1 MSKTGI
7 GESSTTPLN
16 ENATQR
22 QFMRHRLVR
31 KVQDNTHYLA
41 MASMVCGL
49 LGFPHYLLDVDN
61 NVWLAQ
67 LLTYLVFIL
76 VSYNLL
82 LENGRTNLAMLTMS
96 LVTMSLFVVQLSP
109 YAADFNDTAHLLR
122 MSSDFQVHH
131 LSRVAEYAAGAL
143 LACLVATSYLFQRWG
158 WLATSQGILYVAVMI
173 PLIPLLGF
181 FCGVAQP
188 YGIMSPLTTLSGLLC
203 VFGLLAKHASHPPM
217 SYLLLMDDNGK
228 QIRFSI
234 VFLSFFAIMLA
245 RAGVEFGDNMLR
257 ALPVVVVVSIL
268 AIVYTMTATYYHK
281 GQTSEQVVLPAAD
294 MDFASQVESALDNK
308 QFYLVYQPQVNFTT
322 GKLKGVEALI
332 RWRHPEKGIIS
343 PDKFIRVAE
352 LTGLIIPLG
361 KWVMRTACAQ
371 AAKWNQDP
379 VLGNIEVAVNVSAL
393 QLKTGTLVEDIL
405 QILDETGLPPQRLVV
420 ELTESSFVQDD
431 GQNARTMHRLKEA
444 GIKLAIDDFGTG
456 YSCLSYLRD
465 IPGDYLKVDRSFV
478 MELPGN
484 NKAEAVIQAIVSLGK
499 SLDYRIIAEGIEND
513 AQAHFLKGIDC
524 DIAQGFFFARPMEA
538 EALQHWAEA
547 NLPINVSHSSS
558 AEPEI
563 LTDHV

>member
-1 MSKTGI
+1 MSQTGI
-7 GESSTTPLN
+7 GELAAPLN
-16 ENATQR
+16 ENITQR

-31 KVQDNTHYLA
+31 KVQDNTHFLA

-67 LLTYLVFIL
+67 LLTYLTFIL

-96 LVTMSLFVVQLSP
+96 LVTISLFMVQLSP
-109 YAADFNDTAHLLR
+109 YAADFNDTAQLLR
-122 MSSDFQVHH
+122 IANDIQVQQD
-131 LSRVAEYAAGAL
+131 SRLVEYASGAL
-143 LACLVATSYLFQRWG
+143 LACLIAISYLFQRSG
-158 WLATSQGILYVAVMI
+158 WLATSQAILCVAVMI

-181 FCGVAQP
+181 LCGIARP
-188 YGIMSPLTTLSGLLC
+188 YGLMPPLATLSGLLC
-203 VFGLLAKHASHPPM
+203 AFGLLARHASHPPM

-245 RAGVEFGDNMLR
+245 RAGVEFEDNMR
-257 ALPVVVVVSIL
+257 ALPALVVVAIL
-268 AIVYTMTATYYHK
+268 AIVYTMTVTYYRK
-281 GQTSEQVVLPAAD
+281 GQSNEQVLPATD
-294 MDFASQVESALDNK
+294 MDFASQLEAALDSH
-308 QFYLVYQPQVNFTT
+308 QFFMVYQPQVDFNT
-322 GKLKGVEALI
+322 GKLKGVEALV

-343 PDKFIRVAE
+343 PEKFIRVAE
-352 LTGLIIPLG
+352 LTGLIVPLG
-361 KWVMRTACAQ
+361 KWVMRTACTQ
-371 AAKWNQDP
+371 AAQWSHDP
-379 VLGNIEVAVNVSAL
+379 VLGKIEVAVNVSAL
-393 QLKTGTLVEDIL
+393 QLKSGTLVEDIL
-405 QILDETGLPPQRLVV
+405 QILAETGFPPQRLVV

-431 GQNARTMHRLKEA
+431 GENARIMHRLKQA

-478 MELPGN
+478 MELPGH

-499 SLDYRIIAEGIEND
+499 SLDYRIIAEGIETE
-513 AQAHFLKGIDC
+513 AQAGFLKGIGC
-524 DIAQGFFFARPMEA
+524 DIAQGFLFARPLEA
-538 EALQHWAEA
+538 QALQQWVAN
-547 NLPINVSHSSS
+547 NLPVETAS
-558 AEPEI
+558 ASA
-563 LTDHV
+563 

>member
-1 MSKTGI
+1 MSDTGI
-7 GESSTTPLN
+7 GELTTPLTD
-16 ENATQR
+16 NAAQR

-31 KVQDNTHYLA
+31 KVQDNTHFLA

-49 LGFPHYLLDVDN
+49 LGFPHYLLDVEN

-67 LLTYLVFIL
+67 LLTYLTFIL

-96 LVTMSLFVVQLSP
+96 LVTISLFVVQLSP

-122 MSSDFQVHH
+122 ISNDLQVHQG
-131 LSRVAEYAAGAL
+131 SPVVEYAAGAL
-143 LACLVATSYLFQRWG
+143 LACLIATSYLFQRSG
-158 WLATSQGILYVAVMI
+158 WLATSQAILYVAVMI

-181 FCGVAQP
+181 LCGIARP

-203 VFGLLAKHASHPPM
+203 AFSLLAKHASHPPM

-245 RAGVEFGDNMLR
+245 RAGVEFGQDMLR

-268 AIVYTMTATYYHK
+268 AIIYTMTATYYRK
-281 GQTSEQVVLPAAD
+281 GQTSEQIVLPAAD
-294 MDFASQVESALDNK
+294 MDFASQVETALDNH
-308 QFYLVYQPQVNFTT
+308 QFYMVYQPQVDFNT
-322 GKLKGVEALI
+322 GKLKGVEALV

-343 PDKFIRVAE
+343 PDKFIHMAE
-352 LTGLIIPLG
+352 LTGLIVPLG
-361 KWVMRTACAQ
+361 KWVMRTACTQ
-371 AAKWNQDP
+371 AAQWNHHP
-379 VLGNIEVAVNVSAL
+379 VLGKAEIAVNVSAL
-393 QLKTGTLVEDIL
+393 QLQSGTLVEDIL
-405 QILDETGLPPQRLVV
+405 QILKETGLPPHRLVV

-431 GQNARTMHRLKEA
+431 GANLRMMHRLKEA

-478 MELPGN
+478 MELPGH

-499 SLDYRIIAEGIEND
+499 SLDYRIIAEGIENE
-513 AQAHFLKGIDC
+513 AQASFLKGIGC
-524 DIAQGFFFARPMEA
+524 DIAQGFLFSKALEA
-538 EALQHWAEA
+538 QALQQW
-547 NLPINVSHSSS
+547 VSTHFS
-558 AEPEI
+558 AE
-563 LTDHV
+563 V

>member
-1 MSKTGI
+1 MSDTEI
-7 GESSTTPLN
+7 GELTTPLTD
-16 ENATQR
+16 NAAQR

-31 KVQDNTHYLA
+31 RVQDNTHFLA

-49 LGFPHYLLDVDN
+49 LGFPHYLLDVEN

-67 LLTYLVFIL
+67 LLTYLTFIL

-96 LVTMSLFVVQLSP
+96 LVTISLFVVQLSP

-122 MSSDFQVHH
+122 ISNDLQVHQG
-131 LSRVAEYAAGAL
+131 SPVVEYAAGAL
-143 LACLVATSYLFQRWG
+143 LACLIATSYLFQRSG
-158 WLATSQGILYVAVMI
+158 WLATSQAILYVAVMI

-181 FCGVAQP
+181 LCGIARP

-203 VFGLLAKHASHPPM
+203 AFSLLAKHASHPPM

-245 RAGVEFGDNMLR
+245 RAGVEFGQDMLR

-268 AIVYTMTATYYHK
+268 AIIYTMTATYYRK
-281 GQTSEQVVLPAAD
+281 GQTSEQIVLPAAD
-294 MDFASQVESALDNK
+294 MDFASQVETALDNH
-308 QFYLVYQPQVNFTT
+308 QFYMVYQPQVDFNT
-322 GKLKGVEALI
+322 GKLKGVEALV

-343 PDKFIRVAE
+343 PDKFIHMAE
-352 LTGLIIPLG
+352 LTGLIVPLG
-361 KWVMRTACAQ
+361 KWVMRTACTQ
-371 AAKWNQDP
+371 AAQWNHHP
-379 VLGNIEVAVNVSAL
+379 VLGKAEIAVNVSAL
-393 QLKTGTLVEDIL
+393 QLQSGTLVEDIL
-405 QILDETGLPPQRLVV
+405 QILKETGLPPHRLVV

-431 GQNARTMHRLKEA
+431 GANLRMMHRLKEA

-478 MELPGN
+478 MELPGH

-499 SLDYRIIAEGIEND
+499 SLDYRIIAEGIENE
-513 AQAHFLKGIDC
+513 AQASFLKGIGC
-524 DIAQGFFFARPMEA
+524 DIAQGFLFSKALEA
-538 EALQHWAEA
+538 QALQQW
-547 NLPINVSHSSS
+547 VSTHFS
-558 AEPEI
+558 AE
-563 LTDHV
+563 V

>member
-1 MSKTGI
+1 MSDTGI
-7 GESSTTPLN
+7 GELTTPLTD
-16 ENATQR
+16 NAAQR

-31 KVQDNTHYLA
+31 KVQDNTHFLA

-49 LGFPHYLLDVDN
+49 LGFPHYLLDVEN

-67 LLTYLVFIL
+67 LLTYLTFIL

-96 LVTMSLFVVQLSP
+96 LVTISLFVVQLSP

-122 MSSDFQVHH
+122 ISNDLQVHQG
-131 LSRVAEYAAGAL
+131 SPVEEYAAGAL
-143 LACLVATSYLFQRWG
+143 LACLIATSYLFQRSG
-158 WLATSQGILYVAVMI
+158 WLATSQAILYVAVMI

-181 FCGVAQP
+181 LCGIARP

-203 VFGLLAKHASHPPM
+203 AFSLLAKHASHPPM

-245 RAGVEFGDNMLR
+245 RAGVEFGQDMLR

-268 AIVYTMTATYYHK
+268 AIIYTMTATYYRK
-281 GQTSEQVVLPAAD
+281 GQTSEQIVLPAAD
-294 MDFASQVESALDNK
+294 MDFASQVETALDNQ
-308 QFYLVYQPQVNFTT
+308 QFYMVYQPQVDFNT
-322 GKLKGVEALI
+322 GKLKGVEALV

-343 PDKFIRVAE
+343 PDKFIHMAE
-352 LTGLIIPLG
+352 LTGLIVPLG
-361 KWVMRTACAQ
+361 KWVMRTACTQ
-371 AAKWNQDP
+371 AAQWNHHP
-379 VLGNIEVAVNVSAL
+379 VLGKTEIAVNVSAL
-393 QLKTGTLVEDIL
+393 QLQSGTLVEDIL
-405 QILDETGLPPQRLVV
+405 QILKETGLPPHRLVV

-431 GQNARTMHRLKEA
+431 GANLRMMHRLKEA

-478 MELPGN
+478 MELPGH

-499 SLDYRIIAEGIEND
+499 SLDYRIIAEGIENE
-513 AQAHFLKGIDC
+513 AQASFLKGIGC
-524 DIAQGFFFARPMEA
+524 DIAQGFLFSKALEA
-538 EALQHWAEA
+538 QALQQW
-547 NLPINVSHSSS
+547 VSIHFS
-558 AEPEI
+558 AE
-563 LTDHV
+563 V

>member
-1 MSKTGI
+1 MSPTGI
-7 GESSTTPLN
+7 GEQAAPLN
-16 ENATQR
+16 ENITQR

-31 KVQDNTHYLA
+31 KVQDNTHFLA

-67 LLTYLVFIL
+67 LLTYLTFIL

-96 LVTMSLFVVQLSP
+96 LVTISLFMVQLSP

-122 MSSDFQVHH
+122 IASDLQVQQD
-131 LSRVAEYAAGAL
+131 SRLLEYASGAL
-143 LACLVATSYLFQRWG
+143 LACLIAVSYLFQRSG
-158 WLATSQGILYVAVMI
+158 WLATSQAILCLAVMI

-181 FCGVAQP
+181 LCGIARP
-188 YGIMSPLTTLSGLLC
+188 YGLMPPLATLSGLLC
-203 VFGLLAKHASHPPM
+203 AFGLLARHASHPPM

-245 RAGVEFGDNMLR
+245 RAGVEFEDNMR
-257 ALPVVVVVSIL
+257 ALPALVVVAIL
-268 AIVYTMTATYYHK
+268 AIVYTMTVTYYRK
-281 GQTSEQVVLPAAD
+281 GQSTEQVLPAAD
-294 MDFASQVESALDNK
+294 MDFASQLEAALDSH
-308 QFYLVYQPQVNFTT
+308 QFFMVYQPQVDFNT
-322 GKLKGVEALI
+322 GKLKGVEALV
-332 RWRHPEKGIIS
+332 RWQHPEKGIIS

-352 LTGLIIPLG
+352 LTGLIVPLG
-361 KWVMRTACAQ
+361 KWVMRTACMQ
-371 AAKWNQDP
+371 AAQWNHHP
-379 VLGNIEVAVNVSAL
+379 VLGQMEVAVNVSAL
-393 QLKTGTLVEDIL
+393 QLKSGTLVEDIL
-405 QILDETGLPPQRLVV
+405 HILAETGLPPQRLVV
-420 ELTESSFVQDD
+420 ELTESAFVQDD
-431 GQNARTMHRLKEA
+431 GENARIMHRLKEA

-478 MELPGN
+478 MELPGH

-499 SLDYRIIAEGIEND
+499 SLDYRIIAEGIETE
-513 AQAHFLKGIDC
+513 AQANFLKGIGC
-524 DIAQGFFFARPMEA
+524 DIAQGFLFSRPLGA
-538 EALQHWAEA
+538 QALEHWVE
-547 NLPINVSHSSS
+547 NTLVSLASLS
-558 AEPEI
+558 
-563 LTDHV
+563 T

>member
-1 MSKTGI
+1 MSDTGI
-7 GESSTTPLN
+7 GELTTPLTD
-16 ENATQR
+16 NAAQR

-31 KVQDNTHYLA
+31 KVQDNTHFLA

-49 LGFPHYLLDVDN
+49 LGFPHYLLDVEN

-67 LLTYLVFIL
+67 LLTYLTFIL

-96 LVTMSLFVVQLSP
+96 LVTISLFVVQLSP

-122 MSSDFQVHH
+122 ISNDLQVHQG
-131 LSRVAEYAAGAL
+131 SPVVEYAAGAL
-143 LACLVATSYLFQRWG
+143 LACLIATSYLFQRSG
-158 WLATSQGILYVAVMI
+158 WLATSQAILYVAVMI

-181 FCGVAQP
+181 LCGIARP

-203 VFGLLAKHASHPPM
+203 AFSLLAKHASHPPM

-245 RAGVEFGDNMLR
+245 RAGVEFGQDMLR

-268 AIVYTMTATYYHK
+268 AIIYTMTATYYRK
-281 GQTSEQVVLPAAD
+281 GQTSEQIVLPAAD
-294 MDFASQVESALDNK
+294 MDFASQVETALDNH
-308 QFYLVYQPQVNFTT
+308 QFYMVYQPQVDFNT
-322 GKLKGVEALI
+322 GKLKGVEALV

-343 PDKFIRVAE
+343 PDKFIHMAE
-352 LTGLIIPLG
+352 LTGLIVPLG
-361 KWVMRTACAQ
+361 KWVMRTACTQ
-371 AAKWNQDP
+371 AAQWNHHP
-379 VLGNIEVAVNVSAL
+379 VLGKAEIAVNVSAL
-393 QLKTGTLVEDIL
+393 QLKSGTLVEDIL
-405 QILDETGLPPQRLVV
+405 QILKETGLPPHRLVV

-431 GQNARTMHRLKEA
+431 GANLRMMHRLKEA

-478 MELPGN
+478 MELPGH

-499 SLDYRIIAEGIEND
+499 SLDYRIIAEGVENE
-513 AQAHFLKGIDC
+513 AQASFLKGIGC
-524 DIAQGFFFARPMEA
+524 DIAQGFLFSKALEA
-538 EALQHWAEA
+538 QALQQW
-547 NLPINVSHSSS
+547 VSTHFS
-558 AEPEI
+558 AE
-563 LTDHV
+563 V

>member
-1 MSKTGI
+1 MSDTGI
-7 GESSTTPLN
+7 GELTTPLTD
-16 ENATQR
+16 NAAQR

-31 KVQDNTHYLA
+31 KVQDNTHFLA

-49 LGFPHYLLDVDN
+49 LGFPHYLLDVEN

-67 LLTYLVFIL
+67 LLTYLTFIL

-96 LVTMSLFVVQLSP
+96 LVTISLFVVQLSP

-122 MSSDFQVHH
+122 ISNDVQVHQG
-131 LSRVAEYAAGAL
+131 SPVVEYAAGAL
-143 LACLVATSYLFQRWG
+143 LACLIATSYLFQRSG
-158 WLATSQGILYVAVMI
+158 WLATSQAILYVAVMI

-181 FCGVAQP
+181 LCGIARP

-203 VFGLLAKHASHPPM
+203 AFSLLAKHASHPPM

-245 RAGVEFGDNMLR
+245 RAGVEFGQDMLR

-268 AIVYTMTATYYHK
+268 AIIYTMTATYYRK
-281 GQTSEQVVLPAAD
+281 GQTSEQIVLPAAD
-294 MDFASQVESALDNK
+294 MDFASQVETALDNH
-308 QFYLVYQPQVNFTT
+308 QFYMVYQPQVDFNT
-322 GKLKGVEALI
+322 GKLKGVEALV

-343 PDKFIRVAE
+343 PDKFIHMAE
-352 LTGLIIPLG
+352 LTGLIVPLG
-361 KWVMRTACAQ
+361 KWVMRTACTQ
-371 AAKWNQDP
+371 AAQWNHHP
-379 VLGNIEVAVNVSAL
+379 VLGKAEIAVNVSAL
-393 QLKTGTLVEDIL
+393 QLQSGTLVEDIL
-405 QILDETGLPPQRLVV
+405 QILKETGLPSHRLVV

-431 GQNARTMHRLKEA
+431 GANLRMMHRLKEA

-478 MELPGN
+478 MELPGH

-499 SLDYRIIAEGIEND
+499 SLDYRIIAEGIENE
-513 AQAHFLKGIDC
+513 AQASFLKGIGC
-524 DIAQGFFFARPMEA
+524 DIAQGFLFSKALEA
-538 EALQHWAEA
+538 QALQQW
-547 NLPINVSHSSS
+547 VSTHFS
-558 AEPEI
+558 AE
-563 LTDHV
+563 V

>member
-1 MSKTGI
+1 MSDTGI
-7 GESSTTPLN
+7 GELTAPLTD
-16 ENATQR
+16 NAAQR

-31 KVQDNTHYLA
+31 KVQDNTHFLA

-49 LGFPHYLLDVDN
+49 LGFPHYLLDVEN

-67 LLTYLVFIL
+67 LLTYLTFIL

-82 LENGRTNLAMLTMS
+82 LENGRNNLAMLTMS
-96 LVTMSLFVVQLSP
+96 LVTISLFVVQLSP

-122 MSSDFQVHH
+122 ISNDLQVHQG
-131 LSRVAEYAAGAL
+131 SPVVEYAAGAL
-143 LACLVATSYLFQRWG
+143 LACLVASSYLFQRSG
-158 WLATSQGILYVAVMI
+158 WLATSQAILYVAVMI

-181 FCGVAQP
+181 LCGIARP

-203 VFGLLAKHASHPPM
+203 AFSLLAKHASHPPM

-245 RAGVEFGDNMLR
+245 RAGVEFGQDMLR

-268 AIVYTMTATYYHK
+268 AIIYTMTATYYRK
-281 GQTSEQVVLPAAD
+281 GQASEQIVLPAAD
-294 MDFASQVESALDNK
+294 MDFASQVETALDNQ
-308 QFYLVYQPQVNFTT
+308 QFYMVYQPQVDFNT
-322 GKLKGVEALI
+322 GKLKGVEALV

-343 PDKFIRVAE
+343 PDKFIHMAE
-352 LTGLIIPLG
+352 LTGLIVPLG
-361 KWVMRTACAQ
+361 KWVMRTACTQ
-371 AAKWNQDP
+371 AAQWNHHP
-379 VLGNIEVAVNVSAL
+379 VLGKAEIAVNVSAL
-393 QLKTGTLVEDIL
+393 QLQSGTLVEDIL
-405 QILDETGLPPQRLVV
+405 QIIKETGLPPHRLVV

-431 GQNARTMHRLKEA
+431 GANLRMMHRLKEA

-478 MELPGN
+478 MELPGH

-499 SLDYRIIAEGIEND
+499 SLDYRIIAEGIENE
-513 AQAHFLKGIDC
+513 AQASFLKGIGC
-524 DIAQGFFFARPMEA
+524 DIAQGFLFSKALEA
-538 EALQHWAEA
+538 QALQQW
-547 NLPINVSHSSS
+547 VSIHFS
-558 AEPEI
+558 AE
-563 LTDHV
+563 V

>member
-1 MSKTGI
+1 MSDTGI
-7 GESSTTPLN
+7 GELATPLTD
-16 ENATQR
+16 NAAQR

-31 KVQDNTHYLA
+31 KVQDNTHFLA

-49 LGFPHYLLDVDN
+49 LGFPHYLLDVEN

-67 LLTYLVFIL
+67 LLTYLTFIL

-96 LVTMSLFVVQLSP
+96 LVTISLFVVQLSP

-122 MSSDFQVHH
+122 ISNDVQVHQG
-131 LSRVAEYAAGAL
+131 SPVVEYAAGAL
-143 LACLVATSYLFQRWG
+143 LACLIATSYLFQRSG
-158 WLATSQGILYVAVMI
+158 WLATSQAILYVAVMI

-181 FCGVAQP
+181 LCGIARP

-203 VFGLLAKHASHPPM
+203 AFSLLAKHASHPPM

-245 RAGVEFGDNMLR
+245 RAGVEFGQDMLR

-268 AIVYTMTATYYHK
+268 AIIYTMTATYYRK
-281 GQTSEQVVLPAAD
+281 GQTSEQIVLPAAD
-294 MDFASQVESALDNK
+294 MDFASQVETALDNH
-308 QFYLVYQPQVNFTT
+308 QFYMVYQPQVDFNT
-322 GKLKGVEALI
+322 GKLKGVEALV

-343 PDKFIRVAE
+343 PDKFIHMAE
-352 LTGLIIPLG
+352 LTGLIVPLG
-361 KWVMRTACAQ
+361 KWVMRTACTQ
-371 AAKWNQDP
+371 AAQWNHHP
-379 VLGNIEVAVNVSAL
+379 VLGKAEIAVNVSAL
-393 QLKTGTLVEDIL
+393 QLQSGTLVEDIL
-405 QILDETGLPPQRLVV
+405 QILKETGLPPHRLVV

-431 GQNARTMHRLKEA
+431 GANLRMMHRLKEA

-478 MELPGN
+478 MELPGH

-499 SLDYRIIAEGIEND
+499 SLDYRIIAEGIENE
-513 AQAHFLKGIDC
+513 AQASFLKGIGC
-524 DIAQGFFFARPMEA
+524 DIAQGFLFSKALEA
-538 EALQHWAEA
+538 QALQQW
-547 NLPINVSHSSS
+547 VSTHFS
-558 AEPEI
+558 AE
-563 LTDHV
+563 V

>member
-1 MSKTGI
+1 MSQTGI
-7 GESSTTPLN
+7 GEKSAPLN

-31 KVQDNTHYLA
+31 KVQENTHFLA
-41 MASMVCGL
+41 MTSMVCGL

-67 LLTYLVFIL
+67 LLTYLTFIL

-96 LVTMSLFVVQLSP
+96 LVTVSLFVVQLSP

-122 MSSDFQVHH
+122 MSSDIQVHQF
-131 LSRVAEYAAGAL
+131 SRVMEYAAGAL
-143 LACLVATSYLFQRWG
+143 LACLIATSYLFQRWG

-203 VFGLLAKHASHPPM
+203 AFSLLAKHASHPPM

-245 RAGVEFGDNMLR
+245 RAGVEFGDSMLR

-268 AIVYTMTATYYHK
+268 AIIYTMTATYYRK
-281 GQTSEQVVLPAAD
+281 GQTSEQIVLPAAD
-294 MDFASQVESALDNK
+294 MDFASQVETALDNQ
-308 QFYLVYQPQVNFTT
+308 QFYLVYQPQVDFNT
-322 GKLKGVEALI
+322 GKLKGVEALV
-332 RWRHPEKGIIS
+332 RWRHPQKGIIS
-343 PDKFIRVAE
+343 PEKFIRVAE
-352 LTGLIIPLG
+352 LTGLIVPLG

-371 AAKWNQDP
+371 AAAWSNDP
-379 VLGNIEVAVNVSAL
+379 VLGKIEVAVNVSAL
-393 QLKTGTLVEDIL
+393 QLKSGTLVEDIL
-405 QILDETGLPPQRLVV
+405 QVLEETGLAPERLVV
-420 ELTESSFVQDD
+420 ELTESAFVQDD
-431 GQNARTMHRLKEA
+431 GQNASIMHKLKEA

-484 NKAEAVIQAIVSLGK
+484 SKAEAVIQAIVSLGK
-499 SLDYRIIAEGIEND
+499 SLDYRIIAEGVETL
-513 AQAHFLKGIDC
+513 AQAKFIKAIGG
-524 DIAQGFFFARPMEA
+524 DIVQGFLFSRPLEA
-538 EALQHWAEA
+538 EALQHWAAEK
-547 NLPINVSHSSS
+547 LPAQI
-558 AEPEI
+558 PQ
-563 LTDHV
+563 

>member
-1 MSKTGI
+1 MSQTGI
-7 GESSTTPLN
+7 GGKTAPLN

-31 KVQDNTHYLA
+31 KVQDNTHFLA
-41 MASMVCGL
+41 MTSMVCGL

-67 LLTYLVFIL
+67 LLTYLTFIL

-96 LVTMSLFVVQLSP
+96 LVTISLFVVQLSP
-109 YAADFNDTAHLLR
+109 YAADFNDTAHVLR
-122 MSSDFQVHH
+122 MTSDMQAHHFSQV
-131 LSRVAEYAAGAL
+131 LEYAAGAL
-143 LACLVATSYLFQRWG
+143 LACLIATSYLFQRSG
-158 WLATSQGILYVAVMI
+158 WLATSQAILYVAVMI

-203 VFGLLAKHASHPPM
+203 AFSLLAKHASHPPM

-234 VFLSFFAIMLA
+234 VFLSFFAILLA

-268 AIVYTMTATYYHK
+268 AIIYTMTATYYRK
-281 GQTSEQVVLPAAD
+281 GQTSEQIVLPAAD
-294 MDFASQVESALDNK
+294 MDFASQVETALDNQ
-308 QFYLVYQPQVNFTT
+308 QFFMVYQPQIDFNT

-332 RWRHPEKGIIS
+332 RWQHPVKGIIS
-343 PDKFIRVAE
+343 PEKFIRMAE
-352 LTGLIIPLG
+352 LTGLIVPLG
-361 KWVMRTACAQ
+361 KWVMRTACTD
-371 AAKWNQDP
+371 AAKWNDDP
-379 VLGNIEVAVNVSAL
+379 VLGKIEVAVNVSAL
-393 QLKTGTLVEDIL
+393 QLKSGTLVEDIL
-405 QILDETGLPPQRLVV
+405 QILEETGLAPERLVV
-420 ELTESSFVQDD
+420 ELTESAFVQDD
-431 GQNARTMHRLKEA
+431 GQNASTMHQLKEA

-484 NKAEAVIQAIVSLGK
+484 EKAEAVIKAIVSLGK
-499 SLDYRIIAEGIEND
+499 SLGYRIIAEGVETE
-513 AQAHFLKGIDC
+513 AQARFLKDIDS
-524 DIAQGFFFARPMEA
+524 DIAQGFLYSRPLEA
-538 EALQHWAEA
+538 EALQHWAIE
-547 NLPINVSHSSS
+547 NLP
-558 AEPEI
+558 AQTPQ
-563 LTDHV
+563 

>member
-1 MSKTGI
+1 MSQTEIGQKTA
-7 GESSTTPLN
+7 PLN

-31 KVQDNTHYLA
+31 KVQDNTHFLA
-41 MASMVCGL
+41 MTSMVCGL

-67 LLTYLVFIL
+67 LLTYLTFIL

-82 LENGRTNLAMLTMS
+82 LENGHTNLAMLTMS
-96 LVTMSLFVVQLSP
+96 LVTISLFVVQLSP

-122 MSSDFQVHH
+122 MTSDIQVHH
-131 LSRVAEYAAGAL
+131 FSQVLEYAAGAL
-143 LACLVATSYLFQRWG
+143 LACLIATSYLFQRSG
-158 WLATSQGILYVAVMI
+158 WLATSQAILYVAVMI

-203 VFGLLAKHASHPPM
+203 AFSLLAKHASHPPM

-234 VFLSFFAIMLA
+234 VFLSFFAILLA

-268 AIVYTMTATYYHK
+268 AIIYTMTATYYRK
-281 GQTSEQVVLPAAD
+281 GQSSDQIVLPAAD
-294 MDFASQVESALDNK
+294 MDFASQVETALDNQ
-308 QFYLVYQPQVNFTT
+308 QFYMVYQPQIDFNT

-332 RWRHPEKGIIS
+332 RWRHPVKGIIS

-352 LTGLIIPLG
+352 LTGLIVPLG
-361 KWVMRTACAQ
+361 KWVMRTACTD
-371 AAKWNQDP
+371 AAKWNDDP
-379 VLGNIEVAVNVSAL
+379 VLGKIEVAVNVSAL
-393 QLKTGTLVEDIL
+393 QLKSGTLVEDIL
-405 QILDETGLPPQRLVV
+405 QILAETGLAPERLVV
-420 ELTESSFVQDD
+420 ELTESAFVQDD
-431 GQNARTMHRLKEA
+431 GQNASTMHKLKEA

-478 MELPGN
+478 MELPGHD
-484 NKAEAVIQAIVSLGK
+484 KAEAVIKAIVSLGK
-499 SLDYRIIAEGIEND
+499 SLGYRIIAEGVETE
-513 AQAHFLKGIDC
+513 AQSRFLKDIDS
-524 DIAQGFFFARPMEA
+524 DIAQGFLYSRPLEA
-538 EALQHWAEA
+538 EALQHWATE
-547 NLPINVSHSSS
+547 NLP
-558 AEPEI
+558 AKTPR
-563 LTDHV
+563 

>member
-1 MSKTGI
+1 MSDTGI
-7 GESSTTPLN
+7 GELTTPLTD
-16 ENATQR
+16 NAAQR

-31 KVQDNTHYLA
+31 KVQDNTHFLA

-49 LGFPHYLLDVDN
+49 LGFPHYLLDVEN

-67 LLTYLVFIL
+67 LLTYLTFIL

-82 LENGRTNLAMLTMS
+82 LENGRNNLAMLTMS
-96 LVTMSLFVVQLSP
+96 LVTISLFVVQLSP

-122 MSSDFQVHH
+122 ISNDLQVHQG
-131 LSRVAEYAAGAL
+131 SPVVEYAAGAL
-143 LACLVATSYLFQRWG
+143 LACLVASSYLFQRSG
-158 WLATSQGILYVAVMI
+158 WLATSQAILYVAVMI

-181 FCGVAQP
+181 LCGIARP

-203 VFGLLAKHASHPPM
+203 AFSLLAKHASHPPM

-245 RAGVEFGDNMLR
+245 RAGVEFGQDMLR

-268 AIVYTMTATYYHK
+268 AIIYTMTATYYRK
-281 GQTSEQVVLPAAD
+281 GQASEQIVLPAAD
-294 MDFASQVESALDNK
+294 MDFASQVETALDNQ
-308 QFYLVYQPQVNFTT
+308 QFYMVYQPQVDFNT
-322 GKLKGVEALI
+322 GKLKGVEALV

-343 PDKFIRVAE
+343 PDKFIHMAE
-352 LTGLIIPLG
+352 LTGLIVPLG
-361 KWVMRTACAQ
+361 KWVMRTACTQ
-371 AAKWNQDP
+371 AAQWNHHP
-379 VLGNIEVAVNVSAL
+379 VLGKAEIAVNVSAL
-393 QLKTGTLVEDIL
+393 QLQSGTLVEDIL
-405 QILDETGLPPQRLVV
+405 QILKETGLPPHRLVV

-431 GQNARTMHRLKEA
+431 GANLRMMHRLKEA

-478 MELPGN
+478 MELPGH

-499 SLDYRIIAEGIEND
+499 SLDYRIIAEGIENE
-513 AQAHFLKGIDC
+513 AQASFLKGIGC
-524 DIAQGFFFARPMEA
+524 DIAQGFLFSKALEA
-538 EALQHWAEA
+538 QALQQW
-547 NLPINVSHSSS
+547 VSIHFS
-558 AEPEI
+558 AE
-563 LTDHV
+563 V

>member
-1 MSKTGI
+1 MNQTGI
-7 GESSTTPLN
+7 GEYVTPLN

-67 LLTYLVFIL
+67 LLTYLTFIL

-96 LVTMSLFVVQLSP
+96 LVTISLFVVQLSP
-109 YAADFNDTAHLLR
+109 YASEFNDTAHLLR
-122 MSSDFQVHH
+122 MASDVQVHH
-131 LSRVAEYAAGAL
+131 YTRVLEYAAGAL
-143 LACLVATSYLFQRWG
+143 LACLIASSYLFQRSG
-158 WLATSQGILYVAVMI
+158 WLATSQAILYVAVMI

-181 FCGVAQP
+181 FCGVAEP

-203 VFGLLAKHASHPPM
+203 AFSLLAKHASHPPM

-268 AIVYTMTATYYHK
+268 AIIYTMTATYYRK
-281 GQTSEQVVLPAAD
+281 GQTNEQTVLPAED
-294 MDFASQVESALDNK
+294 MDFASQVETALDNQ
-308 QFYLVYQPQVNFTT
+308 QFYMVYQPQIDFNT

-343 PDKFIRVAE
+343 PEKFIRVAE
-352 LTGLIIPLG
+352 LTGLIVPLG
-361 KWVMRTACAQ
+361 KWVMRTACTQ
-371 AAKWNQDP
+371 AAKWSNDP
-379 VLGNIEVAVNVSAL
+379 ILGNIEVAVNVSAL
-393 QLKTGTLVEDIL
+393 QLKSGTLVDDIL
-405 QILDETGLPPQRLVV
+405 QVLEETGLAPGRLVV
-420 ELTESSFVQDD
+420 ELTESAFVQDD
-431 GQNARTMHRLKEA
+431 GHNANIMHKLKEA

-465 IPGDYLKVDRSFV
+465 IPGDYLKIDRSFV
-478 MELPGN
+478 LELPGHS
-484 NKAEAVIQAIVSLGK
+484 KAEAVIQAIVSLGK
-499 SLDYRIIAEGIEND
+499 SLDYQIIAEGVETQ
-513 AQAHFLKGIDC
+513 AQAKFIKSIGG
-524 DIAQGFFFARPMEA
+524 DIVQGFLFSRPLEA
-538 EALQHWAEA
+538 EALQHWAAE
-547 NLPINVSHSSS
+547 NLPASI
-558 AEPEI
+558 PE
-563 LTDHV
+563 

>member
-1 MSKTGI
+1 MSDTGI
-7 GESSTTPLN
+7 GELTTPLTD
-16 ENATQR
+16 NAAQR

-31 KVQDNTHYLA
+31 KVQDNTHFLA

-49 LGFPHYLLDVDN
+49 LGFPHYLLDVEN

-67 LLTYLVFIL
+67 LLTYLTFIL

-96 LVTMSLFVVQLSP
+96 LVTISLFVVQLSP

-122 MSSDFQVHH
+122 ISNDLQVHQG
-131 LSRVAEYAAGAL
+131 SPVEEYAAGAL
-143 LACLVATSYLFQRWG
+143 LACLIATSYLFQRSG
-158 WLATSQGILYVAVMI
+158 WLATSQAILYVAVMI

-181 FCGVAQP
+181 LCGIARP

-203 VFGLLAKHASHPPM
+203 AFSLLAKHASHPPM

-245 RAGVEFGDNMLR
+245 RAGVEFGQDMLR

-268 AIVYTMTATYYHK
+268 AIIYTMTATYYRK
-281 GQTSEQVVLPAAD
+281 GQTSEQIVLPAAD
-294 MDFASQVESALDNK
+294 MDFASQVETALDNH
-308 QFYLVYQPQVNFTT
+308 QFYMVYQPQVDFNT
-322 GKLKGVEALI
+322 GKLKGVEALV

-343 PDKFIRVAE
+343 PDKFIHMAE
-352 LTGLIIPLG
+352 LTGLIVPLG
-361 KWVMRTACAQ
+361 KWVMRTACTQ
-371 AAKWNQDP
+371 AAQWNHHP
-379 VLGNIEVAVNVSAL
+379 VLGKAEIAVNVSAL
-393 QLKTGTLVEDIL
+393 QLQSGTLVEDIL
-405 QILDETGLPPQRLVV
+405 QILKETGLPPHRLVV

-431 GQNARTMHRLKEA
+431 GANLRMMHRLKEA

-478 MELPGN
+478 MELPGH

-499 SLDYRIIAEGIEND
+499 SLDYRIIAEGIENE
-513 AQAHFLKGIDC
+513 AQASFLKGIGC
-524 DIAQGFFFARPMEA
+524 DIAQGFLFSKALEA
-538 EALQHWAEA
+538 QALQQW
-547 NLPINVSHSSS
+547 VSTHFS
-558 AEPEI
+558 AE
-563 LTDHV
+563 V

>member
-1 MSKTGI
+1 MSDTGI
-7 GESSTTPLN
+7 GELTTPLID
-16 ENATQR
+16 NAAQR

-31 KVQDNTHYLA
+31 KVQDNTHFLA

-49 LGFPHYLLDVDN
+49 LGFPHYLLDVEN

-67 LLTYLVFIL
+67 LLTYLTFIL

-96 LVTMSLFVVQLSP
+96 LVTISLFVVQLSP

-122 MSSDFQVHH
+122 ISNDVQVHQG
-131 LSRVAEYAAGAL
+131 SPVVEYAAGAL
-143 LACLVATSYLFQRWG
+143 LACLIATSYLFQRSG
-158 WLATSQGILYVAVMI
+158 WLATSQAILYVAVMI

-181 FCGVAQP
+181 LCGIARP

-203 VFGLLAKHASHPPM
+203 AFSLLAKHASHPPM

-245 RAGVEFGDNMLR
+245 RAGVEFGQDMLR

-268 AIVYTMTATYYHK
+268 AIIYTMTATYYRK
-281 GQTSEQVVLPAAD
+281 GQTSEQIVLPAAD
-294 MDFASQVESALDNK
+294 MDFASQVETALDNH
-308 QFYLVYQPQVNFTT
+308 QFYMVYQPQVDFNT
-322 GKLKGVEALI
+322 GKLKGVEALV

-343 PDKFIRVAE
+343 PDKFIHMAE
-352 LTGLIIPLG
+352 LTGLIVPLG
-361 KWVMRTACAQ
+361 KWVMRTACTQ
-371 AAKWNQDP
+371 AAQWNHHP
-379 VLGNIEVAVNVSAL
+379 VLGKAEIAVNVSAL
-393 QLKTGTLVEDIL
+393 QLQSGTLVEDIL
-405 QILDETGLPPQRLVV
+405 QILKETGLPPHRLVV

-431 GQNARTMHRLKEA
+431 GANLRMMHRLKEA

-478 MELPGN
+478 MELPGH

-499 SLDYRIIAEGIEND
+499 SLDYRIIAEGIENE
-513 AQAHFLKGIDC
+513 AQASFLKGIGC
-524 DIAQGFFFARPMEA
+524 DIAQGFLFSKALEA
-538 EALQHWAEA
+538 QALQQW
-547 NLPINVSHSSS
+547 VSTHFS
-558 AEPEI
+558 AE
-563 LTDHV
+563 V

>member
-1 MSKTGI
+1 MNQARA
-7 GESSTTPLN
+7 GEQTAPLN
-16 ENATQR
+16 EYAAQR

-41 MASMVCGL
+41 MAGMVCAL

-67 LLTYLVFIL
+67 LLTYLTFIL

-82 LENGRTNLAMLTMS
+82 LENGHTNLAMLTLS
-96 LVTMSLFVVQLSP
+96 VVTISLFVVQLTP
-109 YAADFNDTAHLLR
+109 YAADFNDTAHLLQI
-122 MSSDFQVHH
+122 SNSDQGYHF
-131 LSRVAEYAAGAL
+131 SRVLDHAAGAL
-143 LACLVATSYLFQRWG
+143 LACLIATSYLFQRSG
-158 WLATSQGILYVAVMI
+158 WLATSQAILYVAVMI

-203 VFGLLAKHASHPPM
+203 AFSLLAKHASHPPM
-217 SYLLLMDDNGK
+217 SYLLIMDDNGK

-257 ALPVVVVVSIL
+257 ALPLVVVTSIL
-268 AIVYTMTATYYHK
+268 AIIYTMTATYYRK

-294 MDFASQVESALDNK
+294 MDFASQVETALEQH
-308 QFYLVYQPQVNFTT
+308 QFYLVYQPQLDFNT
-322 GKLKGVEALI
+322 GRLKGVEALI

-343 PDKFIRVAE
+343 PDRFIRVAE
-352 LTGLIIPLG
+352 LTGLIVPLG

-371 AAKWNQDP
+371 AAQWRDDP
-379 VLGNIEVAVNVSAL
+379 VLGKMEVSVNVSAL
-393 QLKTGTLVEDIL
+393 QLKSGTLVEDIL
-405 QILDETGLPPQRLVV
+405 HILAETGLPPQRLVV
-420 ELTESSFVQDD
+420 ELTESAFVQDD
-431 GQNARTMHRLKEA
+431 GQNASIMHRLKEA
-444 GIKLAIDDFGTG
+444 GVKLAIDDFGTG

-478 MELPGN
+478 MELPGH

-499 SLDYRIIAEGIEND
+499 SLDYRIIAEGIETE
-513 AQAHFLKGIDC
+513 AQASFLKQLGC
-524 DIAQGFFFARPMEA
+524 DIAQGFLYAKPLEA
-538 EALQHWAEA
+538 EALQRWA
-547 NLPINVSHSSS
+547 
-558 AEPEI
+558 AEQPQ
-563 LTDHV
+563 LASTS

>member
-1 MSKTGI
+1 MSETGI
-7 GESSTTPLN
+7 GELTTPLS
-16 ENATQR
+16 ENTAQR

-31 KVQDNTHYLA
+31 KVQDNTHFLA

-49 LGFPHYLLDVDN
+49 LGFPHYLLDVEN

-67 LLTYLVFIL
+67 LLTYLTFIL

-96 LVTMSLFVVQLSP
+96 LVTISLFVVQLSP

-122 MSSDFQVHH
+122 MSNEMPLHH
-131 LSRVAEYAAGAL
+131 FSRVVEYAAGAL
-143 LACLVATSYLFQRWG
+143 LACLIATSYLLQRSG
-158 WLATSQGILYVAVMI
+158 WLATSQAILYVAVMI

-181 FCGVAQP
+181 LCGIARP
-188 YGIMSPLTTLSGLLC
+188 YGMMPPLTTLSGLLC
-203 VFGLLAKHASHPPM
+203 AFSLLAKHASHPPM

-245 RAGVEFGDNMLR
+245 RAGVEFGEDMLR

-268 AIVYTMTATYYHK
+268 AIIYTMTATYYRR
-281 GQTSEQVVLPAAD
+281 GEDSEQVILPAAD
-294 MDFASQVESALDNK
+294 MDFASQVETALDTH
-308 QFYLVYQPQVNFTT
+308 QFYVAYQPQIDFHS
-322 GKLKGVEALI
+322 GKLKGVEALV
-332 RWRHPEKGIIS
+332 RWRHPEKGVIS

-352 LTGLIIPLG
+352 LTGLIVPLG

-371 AAKWNQDP
+371 AAQWTHHP
-379 VLGNIEVAVNVSAL
+379 VLGKAEVAVNVSAL
-393 QLKTGTLVEDIL
+393 QLKSGSLVEDIL
-405 QILDETGLPPQRLVV
+405 AILKETGLPPQRLVV

-431 GQNARTMHRLKEA
+431 GENLRTMHRLKEA

-465 IPGDYLKVDRSFV
+465 IPGNYLKVDRSFV
-478 MELPGN
+478 MELPGH
-484 NKAEAVIQAIVSLGK
+484 NKAEAVIEAIVSLGK
-499 SLDYRIIAEGIEND
+499 SLDYRIIAEGIENE
-513 AQAHFLKGIDC
+513 AQAKFLEGIGC
-524 DIAQGFFFARPMEA
+524 DIAQGFLYAKPLEV
-538 EALQHWAEA
+538 EALQQW
-547 NLPINVSHSSS
+547 VSQTYSD
-558 AEPEI
+558 E
-563 LTDHV
+563 V

>member
-1 MSKTGI
+1 MSQTGI
-7 GESSTTPLN
+7 GEKSAPLN

-31 KVQDNTHYLA
+31 KVQENTHFLA
-41 MASMVCGL
+41 MTSMVCGL

-67 LLTYLVFIL
+67 LLTYLTFIL

-96 LVTMSLFVVQLSP
+96 LVTVSLFVVQLSP

-122 MSSDFQVHH
+122 MSSDIQVHQF
-131 LSRVAEYAAGAL
+131 SRVMEYAAGAL
-143 LACLVATSYLFQRWG
+143 LACLIATSYLFQRWG

-203 VFGLLAKHASHPPM
+203 AFSLLAKHASHPPM

-234 VFLSFFAIMLA
+234 VFLSFFAILLA
-245 RAGVEFGDNMLR
+245 RAGVEFGDSMLR

-268 AIVYTMTATYYHK
+268 AIIYTMTATYYRK
-281 GQTSEQVVLPAAD
+281 GQTSEQIVLPAAD
-294 MDFASQVESALDNK
+294 MDFASQVETALDNK
-308 QFYLVYQPQVNFTT
+308 QFYLVYQPQVDFNT
-322 GKLKGVEALI
+322 GKLKGVEALV
-332 RWRHPEKGIIS
+332 RWRHPQKGIIS
-343 PDKFIRVAE
+343 PEKFIRVAE
-352 LTGLIIPLG
+352 LTGLIVPLG

-371 AAKWNQDP
+371 AAAWSNDP
-379 VLGNIEVAVNVSAL
+379 VLSKIEVAVNVSAL
-393 QLKTGTLVEDIL
+393 QLKSGTLVEDIL
-405 QILDETGLPPQRLVV
+405 QVLEETGLAPERLVV
-420 ELTESSFVQDD
+420 ELTESAFVQDD
-431 GQNARTMHRLKEA
+431 GQNASIMHKLKEA

-499 SLDYRIIAEGIEND
+499 SLDYRIIAEGVETQ
-513 AQAHFLKGIDC
+513 AQAKFVKAIGG
-524 DIAQGFFFARPMEA
+524 DIVQGFLFSRPLEA
-538 EALQHWAEA
+538 DALQHWAAEK
-547 NLPINVSHSSS
+547 LPAQI
-558 AEPEI
+558 PQ
-563 LTDHV
+563 

>member
-1 MSKTGI
+1 MSEIGI
-7 GESSTTPLN
+7 GELTTPLS
-16 ENATQR
+16 ENTAQR

-31 KVQDNTHYLA
+31 KVQDNTHFLA

-49 LGFPHYLLDVDN
+49 LGFPHYLLDVEN

-67 LLTYLVFIL
+67 LLTYLTFIL
-76 VSYNLL
+76 ISYNLL

-96 LVTMSLFVVQLSP
+96 LVTISLFVVQLSP

-122 MSSDFQVHH
+122 ITNDLQVHQG
-131 LSRVAEYAAGAL
+131 SPVVEYAAGAL
-143 LACLVATSYLFQRWG
+143 LACLIATSYLFQRSG
-158 WLATSQGILYVAVMI
+158 WLAASQAILYVAVMI

-181 FCGVAQP
+181 LCGIARP

-203 VFGLLAKHASHPPM
+203 AFSLLAKHASHPPM

-245 RAGVEFGDNMLR
+245 RAGVEFGDSMLR
-257 ALPVVVVVSIL
+257 ALPVVVVISIL
-268 AIVYTMTATYYHK
+268 AIIYTMTATYYRK
-281 GQTSEQVVLPAAD
+281 GQASEQVVLPAAD
-294 MDFASQVESALDNK
+294 MDFASQVETALDAH
-308 QFYLVYQPQVNFTT
+308 QFYMVYQPQVDFNT
-322 GKLKGVEALI
+322 GKLKGVEALV
-332 RWRHPEKGIIS
+332 RWRHPEKGIVS
-343 PDKFIRVAE
+343 PDKFIHVAE
-352 LTGLIIPLG
+352 LTGLIVPLG

-371 AAKWNQDP
+371 AAQWNHHP
-379 VLGNIEVAVNVSAL
+379 VLGQAEVAVNVSAL
-393 QLKTGTLVEDIL
+393 QLKSGDLVEDIL
-405 QILDETGLPPQRLVV
+405 QILKETGLPPQRLVV

-431 GQNARTMHRLKEA
+431 GENLRTMHRLKEA

-478 MELPGN
+478 MELPGH

-499 SLDYRIIAEGIEND
+499 SLDYRIIAEGIENE
-513 AQAHFLKGIDC
+513 AQASFLKGIGC
-524 DIAQGFFFARPMEA
+524 DIAQGFLFSKALEA
-538 EALQHWAEA
+538 QALQQW
-547 NLPINVSHSSS
+547 VSIHFS
-558 AEPEI
+558 AK
-563 LTDHV
+563 V

>member
-1 MSKTGI
+1 MSDTGI
-7 GESSTTPLN
+7 GELTTPLTD
-16 ENATQR
+16 NAAQR

-31 KVQDNTHYLA
+31 KVQDNTHFLA

-49 LGFPHYLLDVDN
+49 LGFPHYLLDVEN

-67 LLTYLVFIL
+67 LLTYLTFIL

-96 LVTMSLFVVQLSP
+96 LVTISLFVVQLSP

-122 MSSDFQVHH
+122 ISNDVQVHQG
-131 LSRVAEYAAGAL
+131 SPVVEYAAGAL
-143 LACLVATSYLFQRWG
+143 LACLIATSYLFQRSG
-158 WLATSQGILYVAVMI
+158 WLATSQAILYVAVMI

-181 FCGVAQP
+181 LCGIARP

-203 VFGLLAKHASHPPM
+203 AFSLLAKHASHPPM

-245 RAGVEFGDNMLR
+245 RAGVEFGQDMLR

-268 AIVYTMTATYYHK
+268 AIIYTMTATYYRK
-281 GQTSEQVVLPAAD
+281 GQTSEQIVLPAAD
-294 MDFASQVESALDNK
+294 MDFASQVETALDNH
-308 QFYLVYQPQVNFTT
+308 QFYMVYQPQVDFNT
-322 GKLKGVEALI
+322 GKLKGVEALV

-343 PDKFIRVAE
+343 PDKFIHMAE
-352 LTGLIIPLG
+352 LTGLIVPLG
-361 KWVMRTACAQ
+361 KWVMRTACTQ
-371 AAKWNQDP
+371 AAQWNHHP
-379 VLGNIEVAVNVSAL
+379 VLGKAEIAVNVSAL
-393 QLKTGTLVEDIL
+393 QLQSGTLVEDIL
-405 QILDETGLPPQRLVV
+405 QILKETGLPPHRLVV

-431 GQNARTMHRLKEA
+431 GANLRMMHRLKEA

-478 MELPGN
+478 MELPGH

-499 SLDYRIIAEGIEND
+499 SLDYRIIAEGIENE
-513 AQAHFLKGIDC
+513 AQASFLKGIGC
-524 DIAQGFFFARPMEA
+524 DIAQGFLFSKALEA
-538 EALQHWAEA
+538 QALQQW
-547 NLPINVSHSSS
+547 VSTHFS
-558 AEPEI
+558 AE
-563 LTDHV
+563 V

>member
-1 MSKTGI
+1 MIELLRVNMSRTEI
-7 GESSTTPLN
+7 GEASAPLN

-31 KVQDNTHYLA
+31 KVQENTHFLA

-67 LLTYLVFIL
+67 LLTYLTFIL

-96 LVTMSLFVVQLSP
+96 LVTISLFVVQLSP
-109 YAADFNDTAHLLR
+109 YAAEFNDTAHLLR
-122 MSSDFQVHH
+122 MTSDQQVYQF
-131 LSRVAEYAAGAL
+131 SRVVEYGAGGL
-143 LACLVATSYLFQRWG
+143 LACLIATSYLFQRSG
-158 WLATSQGILYVAVMI
+158 WLATSQAILYVAVMI

-181 FCGVAQP
+181 FCGVADP

-203 VFGLLAKHASHPPM
+203 AFSLLAKHASHPPM

-234 VFLSFFAIMLA
+234 VFLSFFAILLA
-245 RAGVEFGDNMLR
+245 RAGVEFGDSMLR

-268 AIVYTMTATYYHK
+268 AIIYTMTATYYRK
-281 GQTSEQVVLPAAD
+281 GKTSEHIVLPAAD
-294 MDFASQVESALDNK
+294 MDFASQVETALANH
-308 QFYLVYQPQVNFTT
+308 QFYMVYQPQVDFNT

-343 PDKFIRVAE
+343 PDRFIKVAE

-361 KWVMRTACAQ
+361 KWVMQTACAQ
-371 AAKWNQDP
+371 AEKWRDDP
-379 VLGNIEVAVNVSAL
+379 VLGKIEVSVNVSAL
-393 QLKTGTLVEDIL
+393 QLKSGTIVEDIL
-405 QILDETGLPPQRLVV
+405 HILEETGLEPQRLVV

-431 GQNARTMHRLKEA
+431 GQNARIMHRLKEA

-478 MELPGN
+478 MELPGH

-499 SLDYRIIAEGIEND
+499 SLDYRLIAEGIETE
-513 AQAHFLKGIDC
+513 AQAAYLKNIGC
-524 DIAQGFFFARPMEA
+524 DIAQGFLFARPLEA
-538 EALQHWAEA
+538 QALEQWVIA
-547 NLPINVSHSSS
+547 NLPSK
-558 AEPEI
+558 
-563 LTDHV
+563 